1 MAATFAWVES
11 NLTAGDTGT
20 PTNLNLGSTNARN
33 LAPST
38 YPISAGSYSFS
49 KWVQGDW
56 SGSFTRV
63 ENLKF
68 WMSGSG
74 SGYVTDE
81 TLNVSATT
89 GTYAGTSV
97 YVTPTNGA
105 DPKAT
110 VTMPTAEPGSANVGI
125 GGSLSGS
132 LVAAGK
138 SDFIVIQASIGASA
152 PAGAVQT
159 KTFTL
164 QYDEV

>member
-1 MAATFAWVES
+1 MAATFSWVES
-11 NLTAGDTGT
+11 NLTAGDTGV
-20 PTNLNLGSTNARN
+20 PTNLNLGSVNQRN

-49 KWVQGDW
+49 KWVQGSW
-56 SGSFTRV
+56 SGTFARI
-63 ENLKF
+63 EDLRF

-89 GTYAGTSV
+89 ASYSGTDV
-97 YVTPTNGA
+97 YSTPTSNQDSQA
-105 DPKAT
+105 NNS
-110 VTMPTAEPGSANVGI
+110 MPTSEPGSANVGF
-125 GGSLSGS
+125 GGSLSGNLES
-132 LVAAGK
+132 AGH
-138 SDFIVIQASIGASA
+138 SDFIVVQASIGVNA

-164 QYDEV
+164 QYSEV

>member
-1 MAATFAWVES
+1 MAATFSWVES
-11 NLTAGDTGT
+11 NLTAGDTGV
-20 PTNLNLGSTNARN
+20 PTNLNLGSVNQRN

-56 SGSFTRV
+56 SGSFTRI

-89 GTYAGTSV
+89 GVYAGTSV

-105 DPKAT
+105 DAKAV

-132 LVAAGK
+132 LASAGR
-138 SDFIVIQASIGASA
+138 SDFIVVQASIGVNA

-159 KTFTL
+159 KTWTL